1 MDEQTKA
8 SVRSLIAGDGK
19 QGKGTD
25 RNMGAFCGICSHLGL
40 SVIGSDALVR
50 IMFDGKV
57 K

>member
-1 MDEQTKA
+1 M
-8 SVRSLIAGDGK
+8 RSLIVGDGK

-40 SVIGSDALVR
+40 SVIGSDALIK